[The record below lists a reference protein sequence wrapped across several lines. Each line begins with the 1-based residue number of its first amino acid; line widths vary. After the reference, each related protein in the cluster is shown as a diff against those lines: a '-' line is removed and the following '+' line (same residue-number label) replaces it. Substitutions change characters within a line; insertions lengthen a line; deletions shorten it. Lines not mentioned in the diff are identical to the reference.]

1 MDFWEMV
8 LLTQV
13 TAVVEISAASS
24 SDYLVTICRVLKLLC
39 SGGAGTAVTK
49 QAQATWGMAAQAVIS
64 IVTLWDLMVWRWS
77 LVGRAEFLAAL
88 YGTDFLTVTLIC

>member
-1 MDFWEMV
+1 MISLAEALKMDFWEMV

-49 QAQATWGMAAQAVIS
+49 QA
-64 IVTLWDLMVWRWS
+64 
-77 LVGRAEFLAAL
+77 
-88 YGTDFLTVTLIC
+88 